1 MNKTLEIL
9 MKRDDLTEK
18 EAKDLMAECREELEN
33 GNYNAMSEVLGLE
46 DDYIFDL
53 I

>member
-1 MNKTLEIL
+1 MNETMRLL
-9 MKRDDLTEK
+9 MERDGLTEN
-18 EAKDLMAECREELEN
+18 EAREMMAEAREGLEN
-33 GNYNAMSEVLGLE
+33 GNYSAMQEILGLE